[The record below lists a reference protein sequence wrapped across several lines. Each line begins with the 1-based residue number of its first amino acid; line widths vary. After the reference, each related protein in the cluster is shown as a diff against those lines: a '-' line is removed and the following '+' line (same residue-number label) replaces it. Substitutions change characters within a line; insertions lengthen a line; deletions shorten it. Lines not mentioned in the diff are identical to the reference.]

1 MRELTGKMLTPRK
14 ATACGLSDNA
24 WYYVGPASVDVFAQ
38 VEGED
43 ALCARLTRRQ
53 LERAIEIMDAHKK
66 RS

>member
-1 MRELTGKMLTPRK
+1 MRELPTNMLTPRK
-14 ATACGLSDNA
+14 ASACGLADNA

-53 LERAIEIMDAHKK
+53 TGASA
-66 RS
+66 